1 MIKTL
6 VVKPLGLV
14 LQNAGLISDQ
24 QLAIAL
30 KDKSRLSNLKIG
42 EIMAIRGWIKLE
54 TANFFAEQWP
64 QLLNQFQDQPLGQ
77 YFKAAALLSEYQI
90 NEILQQQQKT
100 GLKFGSVAVSNG
112 LLGQNTVDF
121 FLQQLELIHDI
132 DTQLEGTA
140 HINYIENYL
149 LTNKQCDPIELLELY
164 QQIWQQKEI
173 SGNGSKEEQELVKS
187 GLVINCRGK
196 LKLAKPIYRSIFDQN
211 WIDREINILQPY
223 SKIRLKLF
231 GIEAKAHSPYQVLK
245 EVRTWT
251 GNQPFLSQKLYQII
265 RNGNLFISEGQEAK
279 VIRELVQ
286 IHIIEDWQHK
296 SAAQHLQELS
306 DRLTQNKQCSPLELL
321 NTYNKIRLRGE
332 LLANESLEQAELLDI
347 GLIKQENHRVTVANQ
362 IYQSVFNQGWIEAQ
376 SSQLLDKPNSTK
388 KAKQK
393 NKYLVKYQPKV
404 KKTNKIV
411 NSMLIFLALI
421 SSVVIGIDFW
431 LKIREKRLFLQAT
444 KMLQQNEYEI
454 ALAHYDRV
462 LQIDN
467 GNYRAW
473 HNRGYALA
481 GLSQYA
487 LMLQS
492 CSSATAIQ
500 PDAQDSWN
508 CQGEALSI
516 LGKPQ
521 EALTAFKQA
530 IAIDAQ
536 EPNFWLNKAEALLK
550 LEQSQPALEASDRAI
565 KLLKLRVSS
574 TTVKTD
580 LQFAWQNKGQAF
592 LQQEQYNQAL
602 AAFKQALSYNPD
614 YLSAQWGKAIALQK
628 SGNYAEA
635 QVELEQIL
643 KRKDLSSSQKAVT
656 LFYQG
661 LNFCGVG
668 EVSLGVNSLAMAM
681 KLDPEYEEARTAQA
695 QCFQNK

>member
-1 MIKTL
+1 MGNKRLLYGAISTAIHIMTKTL

-90 NEILQQQQKT
+90 NEILQQQQET

-121 FLQQLELIHDI
+121 FLHQLELIHDI
-132 DTQLEGTA
+132 DTQLEGTD

-149 LTNKQCDPIELLELY
+149 LTNKQCAPIDLIELY

-173 SGNGSKEEQELVKS
+173 SGNDSKEEQELVKS
-187 GLVINCRGK
+187 GLVSKDRGK

-265 RNGNLFISEGQEAK
+265 RNGNLFITESQEAK
-279 VIRELVQ
+279 IIRELVQ

-306 DRLTQNKQCSPLELL
+306 DRLTENKQCDPLELL
-321 NTYNKIRLRGE
+321 NTYKKIWLRGN
-332 LLANESLEQAELLDI
+332 LSANESLAQAELIDI
-347 GLIKQENHRVTVANQ
+347 GLIKQENNQVTVANQ
-362 IYQSVFNQGWIEAQ
+362 IYQSVFNQGWIEEQ
-376 SSQLLDKPNSTK
+376 SIQLLDKRNSTK
-388 KAKQK
+388 RAEPEK
-393 NKYLVKYQPKV
+393 KYLVKYPSSD
-404 KKTNKIV
+404 KKNSKIV
-411 NSMLIFLALI
+411 NTILVFLALI

-431 LKIREKRLFLQAT
+431 LKIREKSLFSQAT
-444 KMLQQNEYEI
+444 KMLQKNEYET
-454 ALAHYDRV
+454 AVAHYDRV
-462 LQIDN
+462 LQLDN
-467 GNYRAW
+467 RNYQAW

-481 GLSQYA
+481 GLSQYP

-530 IAIDAQ
+530 IALNAQ
-536 EPNFWLNKAEALLK
+536 EPIFWLNKAEALLK
-550 LEQSQPALEASDRAI
+550 LEQSQPALEAS
-565 KLLKLRVSS
+565 
-574 TTVKTD
+574 
-580 LQFAWQNKGQAF
+580 
-592 LQQEQYNQAL
+592 E
-602 AAFKQALSYNPD
+602 
-614 YLSAQWGKAIALQK
+614 
-628 SGNYAEA
+628 SGN
-635 QVELEQIL
+635 QITRI
-643 KRKDLSSSQKAVT
+643 KCKQHDSKD
-656 LFYQG
+656 
-661 LNFCGVG
+661 
-668 EVSLGVNSLAMAM
+668 
-681 KLDPEYEEARTAQA
+681 
-695 QCFQNK
+695 